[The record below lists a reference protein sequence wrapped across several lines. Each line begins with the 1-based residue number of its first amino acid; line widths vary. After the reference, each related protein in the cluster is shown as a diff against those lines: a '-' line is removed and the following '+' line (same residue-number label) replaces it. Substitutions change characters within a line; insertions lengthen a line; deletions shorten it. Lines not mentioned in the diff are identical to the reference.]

1 MVRVPDPLHLLG
13 DLFEEAVEREP
24 FDATAV
30 ALATADSEG
39 TPSVRMVLL
48 KRVDGDGIVFYT
60 NYRSRKARQLEE
72 NPRGAVCCWW
82 PTLEWQVRLE
92 GSVRRVKEEESDA
105 YFASRPRDSQ
115 LGAWASRQSEPLPS
129 RFTLLRRFLEA
140 KARFLGRSVPRPP
153 FWGGYRLAP
162 DRMEFW
168 SLRRHRLHERR
179 LYERE
184 GEGWRSTLL
193 YP

>member
-1 MVRVPDPLHLLG
+1 MDRVPDPLLLLG

-30 ALATADSEG
+30 ALATADPEG
-39 TPSVRMVLL
+39 APSVRMVLL

-60 NYRSRKARQLEE
+60 NYRSRKARQLAE

-92 GSVRRVKEEESDA
+92 GSVRRVEEEESDA

-115 LGAWASRQSEPLPS
+115 LGARASRQSEPLPS

-140 KARFLGRSVPRPP
+140 KARFLGRPVPRPS

-168 SLRRHRLHERR
+168 TLRRHRLHERR
-179 LYERE
+179 LYQRE